1 MHSLIES
8 WTKNGPA
15 KGQDDQGLEEAVGRA
30 AARYSAVYRICEI
43 PFIAKKKKKIEY

>member
-30 AARYSAVYRICEI
+30 AARYYAGVDMRNSVYC
-43 PFIAKKKKKIEY
+43 KKKKKMNIK